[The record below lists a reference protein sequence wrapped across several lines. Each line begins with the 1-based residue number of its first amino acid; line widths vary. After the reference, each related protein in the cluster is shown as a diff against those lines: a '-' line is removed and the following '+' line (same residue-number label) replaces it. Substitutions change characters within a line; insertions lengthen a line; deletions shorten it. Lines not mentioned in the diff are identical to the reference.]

1 MNLQTKLPKKI
12 QGSLNL
18 NNKRYNSLLLT
29 VNKTKNF

>member
-1 MNLQTKLPKKI
+1 MNLQTKLPQKI